1 MSKVG
6 FLPKNP
12 FALFKFLYGKV
23 ASAPK
28 WDENVLLS
36 MCKKPQNEIE

>member
-1 MSKVG
+1 MSKGG

-12 FALFKFLYGKV
+12 FAVFMFLYGKI

-28 WDENVLLS
+28 CDENVVLS
-36 MCKKPQNEIE
+36 MCKIPQNEIE